1 VWTGAADADDSMGK
15 RRKARELALQLLYQL
30 DLQGE
35 ASPEPHLE
43 EFWSRHPVDAE
54 ARSFAEALVRGTK
67 LHQQKID
74 AMISHYAENWELDR
88 MAVVDRNILR
98 EGIFELLWMEDVP
111 PKVAINEA
119 LEVAK
124 KFSTQES
131 SRFLN
136 GILDR
141 IHKEHHPSG

>member
-1 VWTGAADADDSMGK
+1 MGK

-30 DLQGE
+30 DVQGE
-35 ASPEPHLE
+35 GSPAPHLD
-43 EFWSRHPVDAE
+43 EFWTRHPVDIE
-54 ARSFAEALVRGTK
+54 VRDFAEALVRGTK
-67 LHQQKID
+67 LHEAKID
-74 AMISHYAENWELDR
+74 ELISQYALHWELER

-98 EGIFELLWMEDVP
+98 EGIFELLWAGGVP

-124 KFSTQES
+124 KFSTHES
-131 SRFLN
+131 SRFIN

-141 IHKEHHPSG
+141 IHKELRPSG

>member
-1 VWTGAADADDSMGK
+1 MGK

-35 ASPEPHLE
+35 ASPEPYLD
-43 EFWSRHPVDAE
+43 EFWARHPVDRE
-54 ARSFAEALVRGTK
+54 VREFALALVRGAK
-67 LHQQKID
+67 LHQGKID
-74 AMISHYAENWELDR
+74 ELISQYAEHWELDR

-98 EGIFELLWMEDVP
+98 QGIFELLWLEDVP

-131 SRFLN
+131 SRFIN

-141 IHKEHHPSG
+141 IHKELRPPH

>member
-1 VWTGAADADDSMGK
+1 MGK
-15 RRKARELALQLLYQL
+15 RRKAREVALQLLYQL
-30 DLQGE
+30 DVQGE
-35 ASPEPHLE
+35 GNPEAHLT
-43 EFWSRHPVDAE
+43 EFWTRHPVDRE
-54 ARSFAEALVRGTK
+54 VREFGEILIRGTK
-67 LHQQKID
+67 LHEPKID
-74 AMISHYAENWELDR
+74 ELISQYAENWELER

-98 EGIFELLWMEDVP
+98 QGVFEILWMEDVP

-131 SRFLN
+131 SRFIN

-141 IHKEHHPSG
+141 IHKELRPSA

>member
-1 VWTGAADADDSMGK
+1 MKPVERLDYQASIDRPRLALPDGK
-15 RRKARELALQLLYQL
+15 RVAV
-30 DLQGE
+30 
-35 ASPEPHLE
+35 
-43 EFWSRHPVDAE
+43 FIV
-54 ARSFAEALVRGTK
+54 VNV
-67 LHQQKID
+67 
-74 AMISHYAENWELDR
+74 ENWEIER

-98 EGIFELLWMEDVP
+98 QGIFELLWGADVP

-131 SRFLN
+131 SRFIN

-141 IHKEHHPSG
+141 IHKELRPSG

>member
-1 VWTGAADADDSMGK
+1 MGK

-35 ASPEPHLE
+35 RDPDSHLP

-54 ARSFAEALVRGTK
+54 VRSFTETLVRGTK
-67 LHQQKID
+67 LHQPKID
-74 AMISHYAENWELDR
+74 ELIGQYADHWDLGR

-98 EGIFELLWMEDVP
+98 AGIFELLWMADVP

-124 KFSTQES
+124 KYSTQES
-131 SRFLN
+131 TRFIN

-141 IHKEHHPSG
+141 IRKESRPSS

>member
-1 VWTGAADADDSMGK
+1 MGK
-15 RRKARELALQLLYQL
+15 RRKARALALQLLYQL
-30 DLQGE
+30 DVQGE
-35 ASPEPHLE
+35 GSPAPHLD
-43 EFWSRHPVDAE
+43 EFWTRHPVDVE
-54 ARSFAEALVRGTK
+54 VRDFAEALVRGTK
-67 LHQQKID
+67 LHEAKID
-74 AMISHYAENWELDR
+74 ELISHYALHWELER

-98 EGIFELLWMEDVP
+98 QGIFEILWACDVP

-131 SRFLN
+131 SRFIN

-141 IHKEHHPSG
+141 IHKELRPSG